1 MQKSV
6 RSRSGIGIVA
16 RVLGLSF
23 IGASIFTIAVAIR
36 HMLETPMKL
45 ESPLPGEAHYYKW
58 KHGYIFYK
66 VLGESKAPPLLLP
79 TFVSAWC

>member
-6 RSRSGIGIVA
+6 RSSSGKGIVA
-16 RVLGLSF
+16 RIVGLSF
-23 IGASIFTIAVAIR
+23 LSAFIFTIAVAI
-36 HMLETPMKL
+36 HYILETPIQL

-66 VLGESKAPPLLLP
+66 VLGE
-79 TFVSAWC
+79 